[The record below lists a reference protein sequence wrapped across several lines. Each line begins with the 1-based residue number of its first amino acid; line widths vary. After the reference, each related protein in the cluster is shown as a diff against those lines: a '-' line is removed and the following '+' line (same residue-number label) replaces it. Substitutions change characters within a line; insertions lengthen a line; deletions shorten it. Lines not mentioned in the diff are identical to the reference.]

1 MQDILFHYQ
10 KIHPMNWVYL
20 SSLLMIGLYFK
31 FSRFWSM
38 RNADLIGL
46 ILLAPGL
53 VLVEYGRNPP
63 PHLPAEPNIELAGF
77 VWLFAVGGVFLIRM
91 LTDSMMV
98 RRPLLEPNLSVGGM
112 TWLGVSL
119 LIFLLANVA
128 NSNPIFN
135 TRKTAGTVDQ
145 GGTQTARLDTP
156 PGDGKQDDR
165 GEKVAQE
172 KTGLQEYGPRF
183 PMLSRLPQ
191 IQTQT
196 YFAEED
202 QPQQD
207 ALTPSQRQIVALT
220 KAIAIL
226 THLAIVIGLVVIGY
240 SHFDNIR
247 TGVAAAVL
255 YLLLPYTA
263 EMTGHIDHCL
273 PAAFMV
279 WAIALYRRP
288 LAAGVFFG
296 LATAAIYYPLF
307 LLPLWISFYWQRG
320 MLRFC
325 IGVAVV
331 MAISIG
337 VIAIYTAN
345 LDRFILDLRQMLGLT
360 VPRLADLKGIW
371 RFVDPYFRLPIIAT
385 FVALG
390 GGYALWPARKNLGT
404 LLSGTSALML
414 GAQFWHGED
423 GGLCMAWYLPLLLLT
438 IFRPNLEDRVA
449 LSVLSQG
456 WLPGR
461 SSGQRESRA
470 A

>member
-31 FSRFWSM
+31 FSRFWSI

-63 PHLPAEPNIELAGF
+63 PHRPADPNIELAGF
-77 VWLFAVGGVFLIRM
+77 VWLFVISGIFLIRT

-112 TWLGVSL
+112 TWLGISL

-128 NSNPIFN
+128 NSNPVFN
-135 TRKTAGTVDQ
+135 PHKTAAGTGQ
-145 GGTQTARLDTP
+145 RQSENLETP
-156 PGDGKQDDR
+156 PTAAQNDDSS
-165 GEKVAQE
+165 GNVALE

-196 YFAEED
+196 YFAEEG
-202 QPQQD
+202 QPQQELD
-207 ALTPSQRQIVALT
+207 PSQQFIVDVT
-220 KAIAIL
+220 KTIAIL
-226 THLAIVIGLVVIGY
+226 SHLAIIAGLIVIGY
-240 SHFDNIR
+240 LHFDNIR

-273 PAAFMV
+273 PAAFLV

-288 LAAGVFFG
+288 LASGVLFG
-296 LATAAIYYPLF
+296 LACATIYYPLF

-325 IGVAVV
+325 IGGGVV
-331 MAISIG
+331 MVLSIG

-345 LDRFILDLRQMLGLT
+345 LELFVVDVSQMLGLT
-360 VPRLADLKGIW
+360 FPRFEGLKGIW
-371 RFVDPYFRLPIIAT
+371 VFVDPWLRLPIIAAY
-385 FVALG
+385 VALG
-390 GGYALWPARKNLGT
+390 AGFALWPAQKNLGT
-404 LLSGTSALML
+404 LLSGTAALMV

-423 GGLCMAWYLPLLLLT
+423 GGLCMAWYMPLLLLT

-449 LSVLSQG
+449 LSMLTEKWLS
-456 WLPGR
+456 GR
-461 SSGQRESRA
+461 SSSRREGRA